1 MLPSVDQSHDDG
13 VCKDFHPFAASGNS
27 VSPHRCFPFPSPS
40 RPRCRSCHPVIRSAE
55 GRHQRAINS
64 GNRVRGKHPTRASP
78 TFASVGRQLTSGSRS
93 RWYSMHDP
101 HSKPHIARLLP
112 AAHTPHFR
120 HGMHRSPDPAWP
132 CQSQSAAMPGIGT
145 MPIRP
150 RQLALPRLNRC
161 QRGRHNSQRRRSTC
175 RTTFLRLCDMIGL
188 APDLWHGHWLQSTTC
203 LHHVSLMPGRVKDK

>member
-1 MLPSVDQSHDDG
+1 MQRFSPICCIWQFSLTTPMLPL
-13 VCKDFHPFAASGNS
+13 P
-27 VSPHRCFPFPSPS
+27 FPFQAPMPLLSPCNQVGRGWAS
-40 RPRCRSCHPVIRSAE
+40 E
-55 GRHQRAINS
+55 GYKQREQ
-64 GNRVRGKHPTRASP
+64 GTGKHPTRASP

-132 CQSQSAAMPGIGT
+132 CQSQRAAMPGIGT

-188 APDLWHGHWLQSTTC
+188 APDLWHGH
-203 LHHVSLMPGRVKDK
+203 